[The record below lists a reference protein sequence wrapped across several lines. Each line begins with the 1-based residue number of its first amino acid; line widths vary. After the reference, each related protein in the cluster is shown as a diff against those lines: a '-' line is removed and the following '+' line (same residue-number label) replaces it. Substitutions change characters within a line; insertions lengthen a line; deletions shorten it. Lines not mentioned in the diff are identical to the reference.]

1 MKMKYLSPNTQVIYI
16 EPCVVLANSSISN
29 ISNMNQR
36 YANLSLKDQIRK
48 DGINVVVE
56 LAFLLYD
63 SYIMILD
70 YKKDQTLIKSI
81 REEKMDIPEL
91 IDIASKRG
99 QRVNNLL
106 ETMIELSKVV
116 NDEDI
121 LLLIEEDGTEGKYK
135 TEWTFFKE

>member
-1 MKMKYLSPNTQVIYI
+1 MKYLSPNTQVIYI

>member
-1 MKMKYLSPNTQVIYI
+1 MEMKYLSPNTQVIYI

>member
-1 MKMKYLSPNTQVIYI
+1 MEMKFLSPNTQVIYI

>member
-1 MKMKYLSPNTQVIYI
+1 MKYRSPNTQVIYVK
-16 EPCVVLANSSISN
+16 PCMVLANSSISN

-36 YANLSLKDQIRK
+36 CTNLSLKDQIRK

-56 LAFLLYD
+56 LAFLLHD

-70 YKKDQTLIKSI
+70 FKRDQSLIKRI
-81 REEKMDIPEL
+81 REEKMEIPEL

-99 QRVNNLL
+99 QRVNDLL
-106 ETMIELSKVV
+106 ETMIGLSKVV